1 MTEPEPPMPTAAES
15 KRASRKTWQPAL
27 ALALSATALVL
38 SIFAPLPSFA
48 AASSSQAPA
57 PPSTYRLPKS
67 FKGNL
72 PISQLTEDQ
81 AILLALNRLA
91 YGPTPGEVDRIKQMG
106 LAKWIDRQLNPSSMD
121 DSALQSRLSSYAVLR
136 MSTRQL
142 LARFVPLQQQAKRE
156 GIPLSQLE
164 QQRRQEIQQ
173 QIAALR
179 QSGDFTPAAAQQIRI
194 GGTPQEILAQLSAAK
209 LLRAVYDPRQL
220 YERLANF
227 WFNHFNVYARK
238 GPDLWYLAA
247 YERETIRPHA
257 MGYFETLLQATAK
270 SPAMLFYLDN
280 WLSVDP
286 TLYARMRQRILQR
299 REQMALLRSCGIY
312 LPLATPAQILRC
324 QARAERHPRRLAA
337 QDAAIARKIPD
348 RGLNENYGRELIE
361 LHLLGVHYT
370 QSDVIQM
377 SNIFTGWTIRQ
388 PRLDPEFFFNAR
400 LHTPGPKTVLGYRI
414 DAGGIRDGEQILHDL
429 AGDPRTAHF
438 LCRELARHFVM
449 DHPPASL
456 VRRMESVY
464 LKSHGDIRQVV
475 RAMIDSP
482 EFWSRAAFDA
492 RVKTPFDLVAS
503 ALRATGADVQNA
515 LPLLGW
521 IGRMGEPLY
530 LCVQPNGYSETAST
544 WVSTGNLL
552 DRMNFAIALATNHV
566 SGTQVDLSALLPPD
580 AARNP
585 EEILHAAF
593 ADILANQV
601 SSGTRATLERRV
613 AAPQTLNPNLNPRAP
628 RPGPGLIFGLVLG
641 SPDFQ
646 RQ

>member
-1 MTEPEPPMPTAAES
+1 MLAVMERKS
-15 KRASRKTWQPAL
+15 RSWQVWRAVL
-27 ALALSATALVL
+27 ALAASAIVLILSVC
-38 SIFAPLPSFA
+38 APLPGFA
-48 AASSSQAPA
+48 AVHSTPVST
-57 PPSTYRLPKS
+57 PPENFHLPKS

-72 PISQLTEDQ
+72 PITRLTEDQ

-91 YGPTPGEVDRIKQMG
+91 YGPAPGEVDRIKRMG
-106 LAKWIDRQLNPSSMD
+106 LAKWIDRQLDPSSID
-121 DSALQSRLSSYAVLR
+121 DSALQSRLAGYAVLR
-136 MSTRQL
+136 MSTREL

-156 GIPLSQLE
+156 GIPLAEL
-164 QQRRQEIQQ
+164 QRQRQQEIQQ
-173 QIAALR
+173 QLAALR
-179 QSGDFTPAAAQQIRI
+179 ESGNFTPAAAQRIRI
-194 GGTPQEILAQLSAAK
+194 GGTPQEILAQLSEAK
-209 LLRAVYDPRQL
+209 LLCAVYDPRQL
-220 YERLANF
+220 DDRLANF

-247 YERETIRPHA
+247 YEREVIRPHA
-257 MGYFETLLQATAK
+257 MGHFETLLQATAK

-286 TLYARMRQRILQR
+286 ALYARVRQRVIER

-312 LPLATPAQILRC
+312 FPFAAPAQILRC
-324 QARAERHPRRLAA
+324 QARAERHPRRLAV

-348 RGLNENYGRELIE
+348 RGLNENYGRELME

-370 QSDVIQM
+370 QADVIQM
-377 SNIFTGWTIRQ
+377 ADIFTGWTIRQ
-388 PRLDPEFFFNAR
+388 PRRDPEFFFNAR

-414 DAGGIRDGEQILHDL
+414 AAGGIRDGEQILHDL
-429 AGDPRTAHF
+429 ATDPRTAHF
-438 LCRELARHFVM
+438 LCRELTRHFVM

-456 VRRMESVY
+456 VRRIEAVY
-464 LKSHGDIRQVV
+464 LKTHGDIRQVV
-475 RAMIDSP
+475 RAMIYSP
-482 EFWSRAAFDA
+482 EFWSRAAFEA

-530 LCVQPNGYSETAST
+530 LCVQPNGYSDAAAG

-552 DRMNFAIALATNHV
+552 DRMNFAIALATDHV
-566 SGTQVDLSALLPPD
+566 SGTQVDLSALLPPNS
-580 AARNP
+580 AARDA
-585 EEILHAAF
+585 ETTLRAAF
-593 ADILANQV
+593 ADLLDNQV
-601 SSGTRATLERRV
+601 SSETRTTLERRI
-613 AAPQTLNPNLNPRAP
+613 ADPQVLDANLNPRA
-628 RPGPGLIFGLVLG
+628 RGAGPGLIFGLVLG